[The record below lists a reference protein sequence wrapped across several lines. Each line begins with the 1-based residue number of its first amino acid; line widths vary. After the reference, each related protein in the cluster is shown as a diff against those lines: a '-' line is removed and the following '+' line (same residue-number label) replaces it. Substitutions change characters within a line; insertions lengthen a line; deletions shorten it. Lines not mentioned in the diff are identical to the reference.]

1 MLGPFLSTLVLI
13 AVCTVIGAR
22 LLVFAR
28 RTRGLPELL
37 VGGAFVLAGTGGFGF
52 ALLAMLLPVGDG
64 ARLALRA
71 VSTIS
76 LHAGVG
82 CIAAFTWRV
91 FRPDRTGTAAFVVLA
106 ALLVVSVG
114 HEIATRGPDAR
125 GAGMQAVWSVAVG
138 ATVYLW
144 AAFESGRYWL
154 LLRRRLRIGLGEP
167 FVAAQML
174 CWSTASLAIALGWI
188 RDIAMKLA
196 GAAGVTP
203 IGSYSTTLLVLI
215 CAIAY
220 WLAFFPPARFRR
232 WVTASA

>member
-1 MLGPFLSTLVLI
+1 LLI
-13 AVCTVIGAR
+13 VVCTVIGVR
-22 LLVFAR
+22 LLAMAR

-37 VGGAFVLAGTGGFGF
+37 VGGAFLLAGTGGFGF
-52 ALLAMLLPVGDG
+52 AILSVLLPVGEG

-71 VSTIS
+71 AATTS

-91 FRPDRTGTAAFVVLA
+91 FRPADRIGTAFFAVLA
-106 ALLVVSVG
+106 ALLVASVA
-114 HEIATRGPDAR
+114 HEIASRGPDTG

-154 LLRRRLRIGLGEP
+154 LLRRRLRIGIGEP
-167 FVAAQML
+167 FVAAQMV
-174 CWSTASLAIALGWI
+174 CWSIASLAIALGWV
-188 RDIAMKLA
+188 RDAAMKLA
-196 GAAGVTP
+196 GSPGVTA
-203 IGSYSTTLLVLI
+203 IGSYTTTFLVLV
-215 CAIAY
+215 CAVAY

-232 WVTASA
+232 WVTAGA